1 MNIDE
6 AKAAW
11 MQRDGDSPAFG
22 GLVDKVRRT
31 ERFELSILRRDVIET
46 LAALAVGVF
55 FGSTLPER
63 TGWIEWLGTI
73 VVILGAIEIAI
84 VINVARIRGGRAP
97 IDASIREYCVHEL
110 TRTQRQITL
119 LKNVKWWYV
128 GPIAAGLF
136 MIQIGS
142 SDPWLSKVLGFCILL
157 AICYGV
163 NLLNQSAVRNELQPL
178 KASLEETLGS
188 LERE

>member
-11 MQRDGDSPAFG
+11 SHREGDSPAFG

-31 ERFELSILRRDVIET
+31 ERFELTILRRDVIET

-55 FGSTLPER
+55 FGTTLPER
-63 TGWIEWLGTI
+63 TGWLEWLGTLV
-73 VVILGAIEIAI
+73 VVIGAIEIA
-84 VINVARIRGGRAP
+84 VVLNVARIRGGRALVES
-97 IDASIREYCVHEL
+97 SIREYCVQEL
-110 TRTQRQITL
+110 LRTQRQITL

-128 GPIAAGLF
+128 GPIAAGLSL
-136 MIQIGS
+136 IQVGS
-142 SDPWLSKVLGFCILL
+142 SDPWPAKLLGLCVLV

-163 NLLNQSAVRNELQPL
+163 HLLNQSAVRNELLPL
-178 KASLEETLGS
+178 KTSLEETLAS